1 MSPAPMTEA
10 EFKRHLDAAEKSPK
24 EIAAAVSG
32 LSEQIL
38 RYKPSPDKWCVLE
51 ILGHLADVEIV
62 YGYRLRQMLADTK
75 PVIVPLDQ
83 DAWARSLNYL
93 DSPPSELVAFYGLG
107 RHHNLRL
114 LRNLKA
120 SDLSKS
126 AFHPKMQQEVT
137 VADLVERMGG
147 HGATHLQQIEK
158 LKAAAGK
165 K

>member
-1 MSPAPMTEA
+1 MTDSELR
-10 EFKRHLDAAEKSPK
+10 KHLDAAEKSPK

-75 PVIVPLDQ
+75 PVIAPLDQ
-83 DAWARSLNYL
+83 DAWARNLNYL
-93 DSPPSELVAFYGLG
+93 DSPPSELVEFYGLG

-126 AFHPKMQQEVT
+126 AFHPEMRREMT

-147 HGATHLQQIEK
+147 HGAAHLQQIEK